1 MTEKVYKRFI
11 PFLLI
16 AFSVAADRITKAMA
30 VTELKENGVGSVDV
44 IGDVFSFTYHE
55 NRGAAFGMFSNSRW
69 IFMTISTLAILAIA
83 VYLFVISEDNIL
95 RSVSLSFIVG
105 GGIGNM
111 IDRIF
116 NGYVVDFL
124 YFELIDF
131 PVFNVADIFVTIGAF
146 LLVIQLLFFDKK
158 GDLQG
163 AA

>member
-1 MTEKVYKRFI
+1 
-11 PFLLI
+11 
-16 AFSVAADRITKAMA
+16 
-30 VTELKENGVGSVDV
+30 
-44 IGDVFSFTYHE
+44 
-55 NRGAAFGMFSNSRW
+55 
-69 IFMTISTLAILAIA
+69 MTISTLAILAIA

-124 YFELIDF
+124 YFELLDF

>member
-1 MTEKVYKRFI
+1 MTEKIYKRLV

-16 AFSVAADRITKAMA
+16 AFSVAADHLTKAGA
-30 VTELKENGVGSVDV
+30 VTMLKETGVGSVNV
-44 IGDVFSFTYHE
+44 IGGIFSFTYHE

-69 IFMTISTLAILAIA
+69 IFMTVSTLAILAIA
-83 VYLFVISEDNIL
+83 VYLFVISENNIL

-131 PVFNVADIFVTIGAF
+131 PIFNVADIFVTIGAI
-146 LLVIQLLFFDKK
+146 LLLIQLLFFDKK